1 MDKIKTINYGE
12 KMKKIAILTDSNA
25 GILPEEVEDKDIF
38 VLPMPFIIDTKE
50 YFENITLSQDQFYEM
65 IESGVDVSTSQ
76 PSISSVTDMW
86 DKLLEEYETVLHIPM
101 SSGLSSSCDTAKGL
115 SQEYKGR
122 VVVID
127 NQRISVT
134 LKQSILD
141 AEKMINEGKSVEE
154 IVTYLNETK
163 LDASIYIMVPTLKYL
178 KKGGR
183 ITPAAAAIGTL
194 LNIKPVLQIQGGKLE
209 PYVKVM
215 SVKQAIKAMI
225 SGAKND
231 LETRFKGFVESKKMK
246 VYVAYSKDIELGNNL
261 KAQVEK
267 ELNVVV
273 EFVDPLSLSVAS
285 HIGPNAIAVAMSR
298 SY

>member
-1 MDKIKTINYGE
+1 
-12 KMKKIAILTDSNA
+12 MKKIAILTDSNA
-25 GILPEEVEDKDIF
+25 GILPEEVEGRDIF

-50 YFENITLSQDQFYEM
+50 YFENITLNQEQFYEM
-65 IESGVDVSTSQ
+65 LDSGANVSTSQ
-76 PSISSVTDMW
+76 PSISSVTEMW

-115 SQEYKGR
+115 SKEYNGK
-122 VVVID
+122 VIVID

-141 AEKMINEGKSVEE
+141 AEKMINEGKSVDD

-183 ITPAAAAIGTL
+183 ITSAAAAIGTL

-209 PYVKVM
+209 PFVKVM
-215 SVKQAIKAMI
+215 SIKQAIKAMI
-225 SGAKND
+225 NGAKND
-231 LETRFKGFVESKKMK
+231 LETRFKGFRDSKKMK
-246 VYVAYSKDIELGNNL
+246 VYIAYSKDVTLGEEL
-261 KAQVEK
+261 KVQVEK
-267 ELNVVV
+267 ELDVLV

-285 HIGPNAIAVAMSR
+285 HIGPNAMAIAMSR
-298 SY
+298 VY